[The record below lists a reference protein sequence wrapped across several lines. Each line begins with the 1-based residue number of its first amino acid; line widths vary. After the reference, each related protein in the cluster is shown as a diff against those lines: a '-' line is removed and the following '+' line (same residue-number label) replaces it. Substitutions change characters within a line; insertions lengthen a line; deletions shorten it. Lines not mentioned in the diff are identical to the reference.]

1 MCVVQMGFV
10 LQIYMLFGI
19 FFFQAVLCLAA
30 LAMGQ
35 DAKAGVEEHHGDH
48 GDHHGHHGEASE
60 LVSKAGSEEHHG
72 DHGDHHGHHGEASEL
87 VSRTGRVS
95 DAKADADAEAD
106 ADADAGANPN
116 PYFGL
121 YGYPYGGYFVGYP
134 YGYFGKRSADA

>member
-1 MCVVQMGFV
+1 MG
-10 LQIYMLFGI
+10 
-19 FFFQAVLCLAA
+19 VLCLAA
-30 LAMGQ
+30 LTMGQ
-35 DAKAGVEEHHGDH
+35 DA
-48 GDHHGHHGEASE
+48 
-60 LVSKAGSEEHHG
+60 KAGSEEHHG

-87 VSRTGRVS
+87 VSRDQTLIQRTGRVS
-95 DAKADADAEAD
+95 DAKADADADAK

>member
-1 MCVVQMGFV
+1 MGTHFWHNLSIDKMIRV
-10 LQIYMLFGI
+10 L
-19 FFFQAVLCLAA
+19 AVLCLAA
-30 LAMGQ
+30 FAMGQ
-35 DAKAGVEEHHGDH
+35 DA
-48 GDHHGHHGEASE
+48 
-60 LVSKAGSEEHHG
+60 KAGSEEHHG

-121 YGYPYGGYFVGYP
+121 YGYPYGGYYGIGYP
-134 YGYFGKRSADA
+134 YSYFGKRSADA